1 MTQKLRVDVREMTRD
16 EALALVAKHH
26 VGDVGITF
34 HDILRLKLC
43 NYIYSEGW
51 LYARTELGDNV
62 VMARHHP
69 WAAFQIS
76 EIDGIY
82 DWRSVE
88 VSGVLEFLSPD
99 ENGSGWFEYENAV
112 RLLQSAIPEVLT
124 ADDPMPQR
132 VQLLRVHADNIFGR
146 ESRSTTS
153 ESLPRP

>member
-1 MTQKLRVDVREMTRD
+1 MTQKLRVDIREMSRD
-16 EALALVAKHH
+16 EALAVVAKHH

-43 NYIYSEGW
+43 NYIYSAGW

-99 ENGSGWFEYENAV
+99 EQGNGSFEYENAV
-112 RLLQSAIPEVLT
+112 RLLQSAVPDVLT